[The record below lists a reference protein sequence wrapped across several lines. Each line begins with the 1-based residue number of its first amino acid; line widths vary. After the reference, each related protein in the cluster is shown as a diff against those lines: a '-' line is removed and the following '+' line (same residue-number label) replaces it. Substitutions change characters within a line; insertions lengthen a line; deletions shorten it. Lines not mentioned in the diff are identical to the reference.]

1 MNAGYGCAQ
10 KVNGAT
16 FRTLKLRSLESALV
30 MVCLI
35 LQEMSRLTNENKN
48 THRELDDLRQE
59 TDRVRRERDDEH
71 MRAEKRLRSM
81 QSELESM
88 RLSARKNK
96 CALISAREELDRN
109 RGIAD
114 ALKKQT
120 DLNAV
125 LKSRVS
131 TLEQTVKSLKLKQ
144 ATTRAQRAGG
154 RVVSA
159 IEKLAKNP
167 SVGKRLAAAVHPD
180 KAPAECSELATEL
193 FKFVQGA
200 RDSDSF

>member
-1 MNAGYGCAQ
+1 
-10 KVNGAT
+10 
-16 FRTLKLRSLESALV
+16 

-35 LQEMSRLTNENKN
+35 LEELSRLTKVNNKAN
-48 THRELDDLRQE
+48 RELDDLRQE
-59 TDRVRRERDDEH
+59 MDRVRRERDDEH

-81 QSELESM
+81 QAELESM

-114 ALKKQT
+114 ALNKQT

-131 TLEQTVKSLKLKQ
+131 TLEQTVRTLKLKQ
-144 ATTRAQRAGG
+144 AVFKTRAQRDGG
-154 RVVSA
+154 RVASA

-180 KAPAECSELATEL
+180 KTPAECSELATEL

-200 RDSDSF
+200 RDSNCS